1 MLFTRAIAIAC
12 LTVFAWLLWVAACLF
27 LLLVAMAW
35 WSGDPALK
43 LGYLILLAL
52 GALVGGVICRLFARR
67 IERPT
72 AH

>member
-12 LTVFAWLLWVAACLF
+12 LTVFAWLLWVTTCLF

-43 LGYLILLAL
+43 LGYLTLMAI
-52 GALVGGVICRLFARR
+52 GTLVGGFVCRLIARR
-67 IERPT
+67 IEHGPRG
-72 AH
+72 